1 MIPGLLVSEVAA
13 ALREF
18 IVTGFETETAPFKG
32 EFQRRVQEQH
42 ASQFRLN
49 LRGCN
54 QSKAD

>member
-1 MIPGLLVSEVAA
+1 MPGLLVSEVAA

-42 ASQFRLN
+42 ASLFRLN
-49 LRGCN
+49 LRVCN